1 MRSTGLFGLA
11 VLTAALTSTAAPQKP
26 PTGSPTPSASPDA
39 ITNPNT
45 TPAPAQPQQGVVAF
59 DVKKLAGMSRPAV
72 ALITVLDKD
81 GKLVKS
87 GSGFFVSADGKLVT
101 NAHVIEGAASANA
114 KLENGA
120 PYSIQGVLKPAIEKD
135 LLLLQA
141 DAKDVPYLTVSDQPM
156 PDVGSR
162 VAVIG
167 SPFGL
172 EGTVSE
178 GIVSGHRD
186 AKKDDQWL
194 QMTAA
199 VSPGSSG
206 SPVVDEN
213 GKVVGV
219 ATFVVHNAQAL
230 NFARP
235 VVYVSQLLD
244 QAKSITETAPL
255 WTVVSNP
262 KNVILNDPDFI
273 EAESKLQ
280 KGDAAGALKILN
292 TIKPKYPENETLLFK
307 FGAVYERLNLLDDAV
322 QEYQHALKLEPTSGI
337 GWTNLGGALEK
348 LKRFADA
355 KEAAKQAVKLSPDF
369 GPAWAL
375 LGKLYSQENRYSDAA
390 DAFQKAAQLMPKDAE
405 FWGRLAESYSKTN
418 QTAKSQEAINKS
430 QEITG
435 ATPIARAN
443 PVSPRKDGLDSSVPY
458 RDLVTGALHAF
469 EQRDIDAILSTY
481 SEKVVYRG
489 YGVVDRA
496 FIRKDLEDYFARWP
510 ATQVQLK
517 GPIRVFDTQKPDEKR
532 VVFAHDFHATSPERH
547 AWSAGSAW
555 NEWWVWETPEG
566 LKVFGQK
573 QKITKRQKNP

>member
-1 MRSTGLFGLA
+1 MRCIGLFGFTAFLA
-11 VLTAALTSTAAPQKP
+11 VATGIAAPQR
-26 PTGSPTPSASPDA
+26 SPTVSPSPEG
-39 ITNPNT
+39 IVNPNA
-45 TPAPAQPQQGVVAF
+45 TPPPQQAVVVF
-59 DVKKLAGMSRPAV
+59 DVKKLATTSRPTV
-72 ALITVLDKD
+72 ALVTVLDKD
-81 GKLVKS
+81 GKIVKS
-87 GSGFFVSADGKLVT
+87 GTGFFVSADGKLVT

-120 PYSIQGVLKPAIEKD
+120 TYSIRGVLKPAIDKD

-219 ATFVVHNAQAL
+219 ATFIVHNAQAL

-235 VVYVSQLLD
+235 VVYVSQLLNE
-244 QAKSITETAPL
+244 AKSVTEAAPL

-273 EAESKLQ
+273 EAENKFQ

-337 GWTNLGGALEK
+337 GWANLGGALEK

-355 KEAAKQAVKLSPDF
+355 KQAVTEAVKQSPDF

-375 LGKLYSQENRYSDAA
+375 LGKLYSEENRYADAA
-390 DAFQKAAQLMPKDAE
+390 DAFQKAAQLMPKDAD
-405 FWGRLAESYSKTN
+405 FWRSLAESYNKMN
-418 QTAKSQEAINKS
+418 QPAKSQEAIQKS
-430 QEITG
+430 QEITT
-435 ATPIARAN
+435 AAPIARAS
-443 PVSPRKDGLDSSVPY
+443 PIAPRKEGMDSSAPY
-458 RDLVTGALHAF
+458 RDLVTGTLQAF
-469 EQRDIDAILSTY
+469 EHRDIDAILSRY
-481 SEKVVYRG
+481 SEKVVYRS
-489 YGVVDRA
+489 YGIVDQA
-496 FIRKDLEDYFARWP
+496 FLRIDLETYFTRWP
-510 ATQVQLK
+510 VTRAELK
-517 GPIRVFDTQKPDEKR
+517 GPVRILDTKKPDE
-532 VVFAHDFHATSPERH
+532 
-547 AWSAGSAW
+547 
-555 NEWWVWETPEG
+555 
-566 LKVFGQK
+566 
-573 QKITKRQKNP
+573 